1 MERKKIYNY
10 DSREAYSG
18 AKVIGGNPNGI
29 FNFNKSNH
37 RWAQAIYRNM
47 RDRTWF
53 PQQINVSKD
62 KVNYPKLDP
71 RTKEAYDLFL
81 AQLITNDSIQSSQ
94 LVERINSYIT
104 SPIVS
109 AALIQQSAEECETGD
124 TEVLKD
130 NGVWTRLDELKV
142 GDRILATN
150 ENLISYFTPVTHMT
164 VREIDSKIYNFE
176 SKHFSQK
183 TTEGHRMPVFED
195 DGRFKI
201 LTTKELFFKRQKNN
215 MLKYNFLAA
224 APTYV
229 NPRTY
234 PASEL
239 VTASK
244 PEFWN
249 SPKLLSLPV
258 LLKIMIA
265 LQADGTIPRTKY
277 ALDTSTGL
285 LTTARAPQATSRR
298 VTFSFSKE
306 RKIDYLKQ
314 LLKIAKIDFR
324 EITEKES
331 EYTKKT
337 PNKKLRTN
345 FVFTMPGDFKLS
357 KVFYDYIHI
366 SSFTLASAR
375 EFIDEVIKWDGWDY
389 GTDTVGYDTTIK
401 ENADFVCAV
410 ATLAGYRV
418 KVRLDKD
425 PRSETFN
432 DLYRVSIAKTSL
444 MCRRGTVQLTEE
456 DYKGKV
462 YCPTVKGGLFVC
474 RHNGKVSLTGN
485 CVHSDSYSVMAED
498 ICQDTDRIYDLWMH
512 NEELYL
518 KNKAVAD
525 MFSVLYNGD
534 NPTEEDLLVAFGANQ
549 VLENM
554 VFPVGF
560 VFFFSIENT
569 MGGTSEMIA
578 EICKDELLSHV
589 PLFKNI
595 FRTAIKESFNGVV
608 PVAVKEKITKMVQI
622 MTEAEIRWGKY
633 ATKGLLGFSDE
644 SIERFVHT
652 QANEVFS
659 NLMLPKIYP
668 EYTIKENPLQR
679 LLMDHIKGGE
689 VATKTLFFEGNP
701 VDYSKSSVDMSADL
715 GSVNW
720 DD

>member
-10 DSREAYSG
+10 DSREGYSE

-37 RWAQAIYRNM
+37 RWAQTIYRNM

-109 AALIQQSAEECETGD
+109 AALIQQSAEECMTPE

-130 NGVWTRLDELKV
+130 NGVWTRLDKIKQ
-142 GDRILATN
+142 GDRILACNTN
-150 ENLISYFTPVTHMT
+150 MLSYFTDVQYMN
-164 VREIDSKIYNFE
+164 VYDKNEDIFILE
-176 SKHFSQK
+176 GKHFSQHV
-183 TTEGHRMPVFED
+183 TADHRIPLFD
-195 DGRFKI
+195 DNGNLKI
-201 LTTKELFFKRQKNN
+201 
-215 MLKYNFLAA
+215 MA
-224 APTYV
+224 
-229 NPRTY
+229 
-234 PASEL
+234 ASEL
-239 VTASK
+239 YDKRHKKDVLPLNLCGIAPGYINPTYYSHNSIYSATTDV
-244 PEFWN
+244 FWN
-249 SPKLLSLPV
+249 GPKMQTLPV
-258 LLKIMIA
+258 LLKILIA
-265 LQADGTIPRTKY
+265 LQADGTI
-277 ALDTSTGL
+277 
-285 LTTARAPQATSRR
+285 RR
-298 VTFSFSKE
+298 VRYIRNDDNMLSMVRKNDNCTTRHVTFGFSKE
-306 RKIDYLKQ
+306 RKINYLRQ
-314 LLKIAKIDFR
+314 LLKLAKIPFK
-324 EITEKES
+324 EVKENMTEKRLEN
-331 EYTKKT
+331 T
-337 PNKKLRTN
+337 NKNQITT
-345 FVFTMPGDFKLS
+345 FYFTIPGEFKLS
-357 KVFYDYIHI
+357 KIFYDYIHI
-366 SSFTLASAR
+366 SSFTVASAR
-375 EFIDEVIKWDGWDY
+375 EFIDEVLKWDGWDY
-389 GTDTVGYDTTIK
+389 DNNTVGYDTTIK
-401 ENADFVCAV
+401 ENADFVTAV
-410 ATLAGYRV
+410 AAIAGYRT
-418 KVRLDKD
+418 KVRLDRD
-425 PRSETFN
+425 PRSETYN
-432 DLYRVSIAKTSL
+432 DLYRVSISRT
-444 MCRRGTVQLTEE
+444 MPWCRRGTVKIRKEH
-456 DYKGKV
+456 YRGKV
-462 YCPTVKGGLFVC
+462 YCPTVKGGLFLC

-525 MFSVLYNGD
+525 MFGVLYNGD
-534 NPTEEDLLVAFGANQ
+534 DPTEEDLLVAFGANQ

-569 MGGTSEMIA
+569 MVGTSEMIA

-595 FRTAIKESFNGVV
+595 FRTAIKESFGGIV
-608 PVAVKEKITKMVQI
+608 PEVVKEKITKMVQI

-633 ATKGLLGFSDE
+633 ATKGLLGFSDK

-679 LLMDHIKGGE
+679 LLTDHIKGGE

-701 VDYSKSSVDMSADL
+701 VDYSKSTVDMSADL